1 MKESLDIMF
10 ILKELYKISGF
21 RITVHDTNF
30 REIAA
35 YPEEHLPF
43 CQYIRQNEDAA
54 KICRAT
60 DAEAFTVVNQ
70 TEDVYIYRCKFG
82 LWEAVSPLYHF
93 GVLAGY
99 LMMGQVI
106 DKTPESRKLVT
117 STARPF
123 ADDRAIL
130 DAKIDQIPVVGQD
143 MIKSYVNIMTVCSEY
158 ITYSNKL
165 RLPERDLAELTM
177 KYIHRNYA
185 QKLTIKELCVY
196 FHCSK
201 STLINCFEAR
211 YHTSVNR
218 YITAYRIEQASLLL
232 RASDSTI
239 CEIALRCG
247 FADQGYF
254 SKVFQKEMNMTPTA
268 YRQSFYKKDEQ
279 ESQPEQDESSESDLQ
294 TAE

>member
-10 ILKELYKISGF
+10 ILKELHKVSGF
-21 RITVHDTNF
+21 RISVHDTNF

-35 YPEEHLPF
+35 YPEELSPF
-43 CQYIRQNEDAA
+43 CQHIRQNPEAA
-54 KICRAT
+54 EVCRAT
-60 DAEAFTVVNQ
+60 DEEAFVEVNK
-70 TEDVYIYRCKFG
+70 TEEVYIYRCKFG

-106 DKTPESRKLVT
+106 DKSPDSRKLVA
-117 STARPF
+117 SMARSF
-123 ADDRAIL
+123 AEDRAL
-130 DAKIDQIPVVGQD
+130 LEAKIDQIPIVGQD

-201 STLINCFEAR
+201 STLINTFESR

-218 YITAYRIEQASLLL
+218 YITSYRLDQACVLLCQ
-232 RASDSTI
+232 SDETI
-239 CEIALRCG
+239 CEIALKCG
-247 FADQGYF
+247 FSDQGYF
-254 SKVFQKEMNMTPTA
+254 SKVFQKEKGVTPTA
-268 YRQSFYKKDEQ
+268 YRQSYYQSGYLTVAAEQ
-279 ESQPEQDESSESDLQ
+279 V
-294 TAE
+294 

>member
-21 RITVHDTNF
+21 RISVHDTQF

-35 YPEEHLPF
+35 YPEELSPF
-43 CQYIRQNEDAA
+43 CCYIRQNPDAA
-54 KICRAT
+54 RICRAT
-60 DAEAFTVVNQ
+60 DTEAFTVVNE

-106 DKTPESRKLVT
+106 DKTPENRKLVAN
-117 STARPF
+117 SARPF
-123 ADDRAIL
+123 ADDRAVL
-130 DAKIDQIPVVGQD
+130 EAKIDQIPVVGQD

-165 RLPERDLAELTM
+165 RLPERDLGELTM
-177 KYIHRNYA
+177 KYIHRNFG
-185 QKLTIKELCVY
+185 QRLTIKDLCVY

-201 STLINCFEAR
+201 STLINSFESR

-218 YITAYRIEQASLLL
+218 YITSYRLEQAMILL
-232 RASDSTI
+232 RESDSTI
-239 CEIALRCG
+239 CEIALQCG
-247 FADQGYF
+247 FSDQGYF
-254 SKVFQKEMNMTPTA
+254 SKVFQKEKGMTPTA
-268 YRQSFYKKDEQ
+268 YRQSFY
-279 ESQPEQDESSESDLQ
+279 QDGEMNPVNESSNSDDAPQ
-294 TAE
+294 A

>member
-1 MKESLDIMF
+1 MKDSLDIMF

-21 RITVHDTNF
+21 RISVHDTEF

-35 YPEEHLPF
+35 YPEELSPF
-43 CQYIRQNEDAA
+43 CQYIRRSSDANR
-54 KICRAT
+54 ICMET
-60 DAEAFTVVNQ
+60 DAEAFMRVNE

-106 DKTPESRKLVT
+106 DKSHENRLLV
-117 STARPF
+117 SVSSRPF
-123 ADDRAIL
+123 ADDRTL
-130 DAKIDQIPVVGQD
+130 LEKKIDQIPVVGQD

-177 KYIHRNYA
+177 KYIHRNFA

-201 STLINCFEAR
+201 STLINSFESK
-211 YHTSVNR
+211 YHVSVNR
-218 YITAYRIEQASLLL
+218 YITSYRLEQATQLL
-232 RASDSTI
+232 RESDATI
-239 CEIALRCG
+239 CEIALQCG

-254 SKVFQKEMNMTPTA
+254 SKVFQKEKGMTPTA
-268 YRQSFYKKDEQ
+268 YRQSVYKTDVMFDVKRR
-279 ESQPEQDESSESDLQ
+279 DLQ
-294 TAE
+294 VNHDETV

>member
-21 RITVHDTNF
+21 RISVHDTQF

-35 YPEEHLPF
+35 YPEELSPF
-43 CQYIRQNEDAA
+43 CQYIRRDPEAA
-54 KICRAT
+54 QICRAA
-60 DAEAFTVVNQ
+60 DAEAFTVVNE

-106 DKTPESRKLVT
+106 DKSPESRKLVT
-117 STARPF
+117 GAALPF
-123 ADDRAIL
+123 ADNRSVL
-130 DAKIDQIPVVGQD
+130 ESKIDQIPVVGQD
-143 MIKSYVNIMTVCSEY
+143 MIKSYINIMTVCSEY

-177 KYIHRNYA
+177 KYIHRNYT

-201 STLINCFEAR
+201 STLINAFESR
-211 YHTSVNR
+211 YHISVNR
-218 YITAYRIEQASLLL
+218 YITAFRLERAMTLL
-232 RASDSTI
+232 RESDSTI
-239 CEIALRCG
+239 CEIALQCG

-254 SKVFQKEMNMTPTA
+254 SKVFQKEKGMTPTA
-268 YRQSFYKKDEQ
+268 YRQNFYRSARPIADSVQ
-279 ESQPEQDESSESDLQ
+279 E
-294 TAE
+294 

>member
-1 MKESLDIMF
+1 MKDSLDIMF

-43 CQYIRQNEDAA
+43 CRHLRQNEDADR
-54 KICRAT
+54 ICRAG
-60 DAEAFTVVNQ
+60 DAEAFTVVNE

-99 LMMGQVI
+99 LMMGQVM
-106 DKTPESRKLVT
+106 DVTPENRKLVANA
-117 STARPF
+117 ARPF
-123 ADDRAIL
+123 SDDHAVL
-130 DAKIDQIPVVGQD
+130 NSKVDQIPVVAQD

-165 RLPERDLAELTM
+165 RLPERDLAELTK

-201 STLINCFEAR
+201 STLINSFESR

-218 YITAYRIEQASLLL
+218 YITSYRLEQASVLL
-232 RASDSTI
+232 RESDATI
-239 CEIALRCG
+239 CEIALQCG
-247 FADQGYF
+247 FSDQGYF
-254 SKVFQKEMNMTPTA
+254 SKVFQKEMGMTPTA
-268 YRQSFYKKDEQ
+268 YRQSVYQNEEEPD
-279 ESQPEQDESSESDLQ
+279 SNLSDLKD
-294 TAE
+294 

>member
-10 ILKELYKISGF
+10 ILKELHKISGF

-35 YPEEHLPF
+35 YPEDHLPF
-43 CQYIRQNEDAA
+43 CGYIRQNPEADR
-54 KICRAT
+54 ICRAG
-60 DAEAFTVVNQ
+60 DAEAFTVVNE
-70 TEDVYIYRCKFG
+70 TEEVYIYRCKFG

-99 LMMGQVI
+99 LMMGQVM
-106 DKTPESRKLVT
+106 DKTPENRKLV
-117 STARPF
+117 SGSARPF
-123 ADDRAIL
+123 ADDRAL
-130 DAKIDQIPVVGQD
+130 LEAKIDQIPVVGQD

-201 STLINCFEAR
+201 STLINSFEGR

-218 YITAYRIEQASLLL
+218 YITAYRLEQACILL
-232 RASDSTI
+232 RESDATI

-254 SKVFQKEMNMTPTA
+254 SKVFQKEKGMTPTA
-268 YRQSFYKKDEQ
+268 YRQSNYRNAGMPETDEYRG
-279 ESQPEQDESSESDLQ
+279 EHSD
-294 TAE
+294 TEG